1 MNDQHDA
8 HVFVVV
14 VPSSIF
20 FCVSSQVSLCVSLL
34 WGLTFHPSMR
44 TKSPL
49 PSPHPK
55 IEDNFRVFP
64 EAAMAFCAFSFFLPS
79 GIFFPSKEL
88 RAEKREALMDFCLPL
103 AGALCIW
110 LSFLFHTGC
119 KNL

>member
-8 HVFVVV
+8 HVFFVV

-88 RAEKREALMDFCLPL
+88 RAEEREALMDFCLPL

-110 LSFLFHTGC
+110 LSFLFHTEC
-119 KNL
+119 KHP